1 MKYRK
6 RPVVVD
12 AILVSDAVA
21 LATKSWKELPYWLAV
36 QYEQGNVVF
45 LKNEVSIN
53 TLEGTMKADKDDWI
67 IRGVQGEI
75 YPCKPDI
82 FEATYDRVDEP

>member
-12 AILVSDAVA
+12 AVQWTGTNGLTIAAFMGEPFPDDAHM
-21 LATKSWKELPYWLAV
+21 TDTP
-36 QYEQGNVVF
+36 
-45 LKNEVSIN
+45 IIH
-53 TLEGTMKADKDDWI
+53 TLEGDVLNASIGDWI
-67 IRGVQGEI
+67 IKGVKGEF

-82 FEATYDRVDEP
+82 FEATYDVVEEA